1 MTHELIRRYNA
12 IKEKR
17 PTIDHDMVMEF
28 AEDMPEEFEMALD
41 RYEYGC
47 HIVSKDMY
55 NEAIALFRNQDG
67 SHGAKWN
74 VEDIKNRC
82 AIDFSAKDYTL
93 LDYAYIANMHYSDYG
108 DLVSTEVVLKMAKRY
123 LEDGDYYGDSSERA
137 YYDAKERI
145 RYFDVEDE

>member
-1 MTHELIRRYNA
+1 MTHELIKRYKA
-12 IKEKR
+12 IKEKC

-28 AEDMPEEFEMALD
+28 AEDMPEEFETALD

-55 NEAIALFRNQDG
+55 NAAVALFRNQDG

-82 AIDFSAKDYTL
+82 AIDFGAKDYTL
-93 LDYAYIANMHYSDYG
+93 HDYAYVANMIYSDYG
-108 DLVSTEVVLKMAKRY
+108 DLISTEVALKMAKRY
-123 LEDGDYYGDSSERA
+123 LEDGDYYGAPSERA
-137 YYDAKERI
+137 YYDAKKRI
-145 RYFDVEDE
+145 KYFDDEE